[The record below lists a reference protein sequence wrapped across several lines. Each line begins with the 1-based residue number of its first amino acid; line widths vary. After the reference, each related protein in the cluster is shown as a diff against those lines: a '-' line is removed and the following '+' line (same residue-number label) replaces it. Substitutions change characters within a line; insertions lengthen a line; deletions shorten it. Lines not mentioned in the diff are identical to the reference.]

1 MQQHLES
8 GGKHEIQNLYAI
20 AGNYRCSHSNFH
32 TGAITRQ
39 CVHRAKQP
47 LARVVGRPVHSSVIR
62 RYLSKT
68 PFEIFDN
75 SCGRALGFTGIGWL
89 VALIWSFGSTKQTV
103 VVVNQPPMAATPQNA
118 STPLPVANKTIA
130 ERIAE
135 LKAML
140 DSGTIS
146 QSEFELLKAD
156 AVKGLA

>member
-1 MQQHLES
+1 MKFKIFVPMLASIGVAIPTIAFAQSPANAFIEQNRHSLAWLVVLYILPS
-8 GGKHEIQNLYAI
+8 FVALYRKH
-20 AGNYRCSHSNFH
+20 
-32 TGAITRQ
+32 
-39 CVHRAKQP
+39 P
-47 LARVVGRPVHSSVIR
+47 
-62 RYLSKT
+62 SKYS
-68 PFEIFDN
+68 IILVDVL
-75 SCGRALGFTGIGWL
+75 LGFTGIGWL

-103 VVVNQPPMAATPQNA
+103 LVVNALPVVAKPQNA
-118 STPLPVANKTIA
+118 SAALPVANKTIA